1 MKNVSIALAMV
12 LASAAVGESLPVY
25 TTVFKELDG
34 RSFAVQQGSVD
45 GKGDLR
51 KFVQVI
57 DLGTTSSS
65 GVRSRRS
72 LEEVDCP
79 ASKTRTLEE
88 AIYDSPMATGKV
100 LREAKEVSDWS
111 VETEGSPSAAIVKFV
126 CAQ

>member
-12 LASAAVGESLPVY
+12 LASAAVGESLP
-25 TTVFKELDG
+25 
-34 RSFAVQQGSVD
+34 
-45 GKGDLR
+45 
-51 KFVQVI
+51 